1 MPFGITNVT
10 AVNLTTLT
18 NIANQTSLPDL
29 FVAINNDIYGG
40 ILYFVLLW
48 VLWIILFF
56 AANQGN
62 NQILQNLMYSGA
74 VVSLVSF
81 FLRVIEVRRSG
92 VVEGLLSDYF
102 MWVFPLITILIALV
116 LWMTKDA

>member
-10 AVNLTTLT
+10 AVNLSELT
-18 NIANQTSLPDL
+18 AIANQSSLPNL

-40 ILYFVLLW
+40 FLFFILLW

-56 AANQGN
+56 AANQTN
-62 NQILQNLMYSGA
+62 NQILQNAMYSGA
-74 VVSLVSF
+74 VVSLASF
-81 FLRVIEVRRSG
+81 FLRVIEMRRAG

-102 MWVFPLITILIALV
+102 MWIFPLITILIALV